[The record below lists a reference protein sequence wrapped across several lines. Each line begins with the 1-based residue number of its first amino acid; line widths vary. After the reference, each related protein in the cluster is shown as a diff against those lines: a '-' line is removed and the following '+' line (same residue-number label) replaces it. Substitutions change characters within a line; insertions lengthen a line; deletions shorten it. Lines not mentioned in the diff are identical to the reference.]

1 MTDTNRT
8 ITRIIYL
15 ALNHTHTHTH
25 QNVVNNNNFE
35 STTTTPLEK
44 KNHLA
49 IHTTFDDRLK
59 NLFIKT
65 TKIDGCWWTQKQ
77 NSLQDLND

>member
-1 MTDTNRT
+1 MSS
-8 ITRIIYL
+8 IIII
-15 ALNHTHTHTH
+15 LNPQQQH
-25 QNVVNNNNFE
+25 QQR
-35 STTTTPLEK
+35 EK
-44 KNHLA
+44 KIHLA